1 MFNRKEIKVESKK
14 NLKRHYF
21 KTILF
26 VFICSIILT
35 GTYNYTTEN
44 QYINNQNQNN
54 TETKVEKPKTVYDIV
69 IETVTKTPKNK
80 QTQTKKRQVANGVL
94 APIVN
99 EVTEKKSIIFGFVN
113 ILNKSFFG
121 GKANEILIMFTCTVI
136 SLIIAVFIRDVAE
149 IGKNRYFL
157 EQRRYNTKI
166 DKIFFPFKVKR
177 TCHIAYILFTKSVFQ
192 FLWDLTIIGGI
203 IKNYE
208 YSMIPYLIAE
218 NPNISRKDVFKLSKK
233 LTQGEKWNLFK
244 VDLSMIG
251 WHILGIITL
260 GISSLLFT
268 DAYIECINAEIY
280 MKLRNRIDGEMEKDT
295 YLDIKEYK
303 DEEYPEEKY
312 LIKINTRK
320 WLKVDYDKNYTLTT
334 YIIFFFTFAFV
345 GWLWEVFLHL
355 LTSGTFA
362 NRGTLFGPWLPIY
375 GFGIVFIL
383 FLLKP
388 FRKQP
393 LKLFI
398 LTVILCGI
406 LEYSAAWYL
415 ETFKHMKWWDYTGYF
430 LNLHGRICF
439 EGLLVFGLGGAA
451 ITYLVAPILNNIYS
465 KIEPKI
471 KIIICV
477 ILVSLFS
484 MDLVYSSFH
493 PNTGEGV
500 TDSVQK

>member
-1 MFNRKEIKVESKK
+1 MFNRKEIKKESKK
-14 NLKRHYF
+14 NLKRHYL

-26 VFICSIILT
+26 VFICSLIIH
-35 GTYNYTTEN
+35 GTYNYTT
-44 QYINNQNQNN
+44 QNKYDQNTNN
-54 TETKVEKPKTVYDIV
+54 TEASKYETKTAYDI
-69 IETVTKTPKNK
+69 ILETVTKTPKENQK
-80 QTQTKKRQVANGVL
+80 QTKKKQVANGVL

-99 EVTEKKSIIFGFVN
+99 EIAEKKSVIFGFVN
-113 ILNKSFFG
+113 IFNKSFFG
-121 GKANEILIMFTCTVI
+121 GKANELLIMSICTVI
-136 SLIIAVFIRDVAE
+136 SLIITVFIRDVSV

-166 DKIFFPFKVKR
+166 DKIFFPFKVKK
-177 TCHIAYILFTKSVFQ
+177 TLHLGYILFMKSLYQ
-192 FLWDLTIIGGI
+192 TLWDITIIGGI
-203 IKNYE
+203 IKYYE
-208 YSMIPYLIAE
+208 YSMIPYILAE
-218 NPNISRKDVFKLSKK
+218 NPTISKKEVFKLSKK
-233 LTQGEKWNLFK
+233 LTYGEKWNLFI
-244 VDLSMIG
+244 VDLSMLG
-251 WHILGIITL
+251 WHLLGIITL
-260 GISSLLFT
+260 ELSSLLFT

-280 MKLRNRIDGEMEKDT
+280 MKLRNKIDMEKDI
-295 YLDIKEYK
+295 YLDIPEYK
-303 DEEYPEEKY
+303 NEEYPEKNY

-320 WLKVDYDKNYTLTT
+320 WLKADYNQNYSLTT
-334 YIIFFFTFAFV
+334 YILFFFTFAFV

-355 LTSGTFA
+355 LTDGTFA

-383 FLLKP
+383 FLLKS
-388 FRKQP
+388 FRKEP

-398 LTVILCGI
+398 LTVILCGV

-451 ITYLVAPILNNIYS
+451 ITYLVAPILNNLYS

-471 KIIICV
+471 KIVTCV
-477 ILVSLFS
+477 ILVTLFS
-484 MDLVYSSFH
+484 ADFVYSSFH

-500 TDSVQK
+500 TDSVKK